1 MCWCILK
8 RDLRRQK
15 GMNLILLLFIVLA
28 SLFVSSSV
36 SNILAVTGAIDGYFQ
51 KAGMPDLLVSAS
63 QREGDPALE
72 DILSDAGG
80 VAAYRTQPI
89 LYVTKD
95 NLLRDG
101 QSLKEM
107 NGSGAIYGFENVPL
121 TLFDE
126 ENQPIRQVAP
136 GTMLFA
142 AGSLEAL
149 GLEQG
154 QTLELRFGDIR
165 RSFTIVGEF
174 KDASRLG
181 DVMIAKADLDYFRTA
196 TDTPGMIWSDLG
208 YVTTDDP
215 AALRETLL
223 KIDTVSGT
231 ATPDEM
237 EANFIMDMII
247 AGILLVVS
255 VCLILVAFVM
265 LRFTIRFTL
274 TEEFRQIGVMKA
286 IGIPNRKI
294 RGLYLTKYAF
304 LAALGAAIGLVGSIP
319 FGKMLLRSVSKT
331 MVMEVRGGI
340 TANIV
345 CSLAVVAVTVLF
357 CFGCTGKIKKFTPMD
372 AIRSGSAGERFQKK
386 GLLRLNKTP
395 GRPSVFLALNDVLS
409 SPRRFGIV
417 IITFA
422 LCLSLVL
429 LLVTSVN
436 TLKSKK
442 LMPAFGLVS
451 SDLYLIRD
459 TQQLLSFFT
468 EDGRQRAEES
478 LAEMESQLAQGG
490 LPGDCAMETMLAV
503 KAVHGD
509 TELKTV
515 ALQGLGTRA
524 GDYDYY
530 EGKAPE
536 NQHQIAVTAIT
547 AKQLGVEIGDTVTL
561 RLPEG
566 DWEVTVTGLFQSMM
580 QGGEGLRLHESL
592 DLSYTELTGLLCY
605 QIDFHD
611 NPSDQEVEERI
622 SEVERI
628 LGTRDIFT
636 AEEYVE
642 EMAGVA
648 QTLDGLRQLVLWVA
662 LAIIAMVTVLME
674 QSFLTQERSQ
684 IALLKALGV
693 PNGSLL
699 LWHGVRFA
707 LVALLAAAVSLAT
720 LIPLTKLLISPIFAM
735 MGADFGINYDIPALE
750 VYLLYPGLILAVTMA
765 AALLTAL
772 RIRSIGGRECAGID

>member
-1 MCWCILK
+1 MYWRILK

-28 SLFVSSSV
+28 ALFVSSSV

-51 KAGMPDLLVSAS
+51 KAGMPDLLVSAAEK
-63 QREGDPALE
+63 EGDPSLE
-72 DILSDAGG
+72 DILADADG
-80 VAAYRTQPI
+80 VAAYETQPI

-126 ENQPIRQVAP
+126 DNRPIGQVEP

-142 AGSLEAL
+142 AGELERL
-149 GLEQG
+149 GIEPG
-154 QTLELRFGDIR
+154 QNLELCFGDTR
-165 RSFTIVGEF
+165 RSFTVTGEF
-174 KDASRLG
+174 KDATRIGSM
-181 DVMIAKADLDYFRTA
+181 MISKADLDFFRA
-196 TDTPGMIWSDLG
+196 VPGVPGMIWDTLG

-215 AALRETLL
+215 AALREVLL

-304 LAALGAAIGLVGSIP
+304 LAALGAAIGMAGSIP
-319 FGKMLLRSVSKT
+319 FGKLLLRSVSQT
-331 MVMEVRGGI
+331 MVMEARGGI
-340 TANIV
+340 TANVV

-357 CFGCTGKIKKFTPMD
+357 CFGCTGKIKKFTPVD

-386 GLLRLNKTP
+386 GILRLNKTP

-417 IITFA
+417 IVTFA

-429 LLVTSVN
+429 MLVTSVQ

-459 TQQLLSFFT
+459 TQQLLSFFA

-478 LAEMESQLAQGG
+478 LAEMETQLAQGG
-490 LPGDCAMETMLAV
+490 LPGDCAMETMLSV

-509 TELKTV
+509 TQIKTV
-515 ALQGLGTRA
+515 AFQGLGTRA

-530 EGKAPE
+530 EGTAPQNE
-536 NQHQIAVTAIT
+536 HEIAITAIT
-547 AKQLGVEIGDTVTL
+547 AHQLGVQIGDTVTI

-566 DWEVTVTGLFQSMM
+566 ARDLKITGLFQSMM
-580 QGGEGLRLHESL
+580 NMGEGIRLHEDL
-592 DLSYTELTGLLCY
+592 DLSFAHLTGLMAY
-605 QIDFHD
+605 QIDFD
-611 NPSDQEVEERI
+611 DQPTDEEVEERI
-622 SEVERI
+622 SKVEEI
-628 LGTRDIFT
+628 LGTKDIFT
-636 AEEYVE
+636 GAEYVE
-642 EMAGVA
+642 KMADTA
-648 QTLDGLRQLVLWVA
+648 DTLNSVRQLVLWVA
-662 LAIIAMVTVLME
+662 LIIIAMITVLME
-674 QSFLTQERSQ
+674 HSFLTQERSQ
-684 IALLKALGV
+684 IALLKAVGV

-707 LVALLAAAVSLAT
+707 VVALLAAALSLAT
-720 LIPLTKLLISPIFAM
+720 LLPLTKLLISPVFAM
-735 MGADFGINYDIPALE
+735 MGADFGIDYDVPALE
-750 VYLLYPGLILAVTMA
+750 VYLLYPALILAVTMA
-765 AALLTAL
+765 SALVTAL
-772 RIRSIGGRECAGID
+772 RIRSIGARECAGID